1 MSAAVARRLMY
12 SWRWRALRKTS
23 LYGDRRT
30 MVATAR
36 MGSFDGMVFFDEAS
50 KIPPYVWEAMLQL
63 PEPNDTN
70 TARCRSMPV
79 RGFHRDAGTKKEP
92 RRGGRGSGKGGN
104 VQERPG
110 EASSPSA
117 LALY

>member
-70 TARCRSMPV
+70 TARCGAV
-79 RGFHRDAGTKKEP
+79 
-92 RRGGRGSGKGGN
+92 
-104 VQERPG
+104 G
-110 EASSPSA
+110 EEKP
-117 LALY
+117 

>member
-36 MGSFDGMVFFDEAS
+36 MGSFASMVFFDEAS
-50 KIPPYVWEAMLQL
+50 KIPPYMWEAMLQL

-70 TARCRSMPV
+70 TAHSRSLPV
-79 RGFHRDAGTKKEP
+79 RETLQHTGIKKEP
-92 RRGGRGSGKGGN
+92 GRGS
-104 VQERPG
+104 PG
-110 EASSPSA
+110 LS
-117 LALY
+117 